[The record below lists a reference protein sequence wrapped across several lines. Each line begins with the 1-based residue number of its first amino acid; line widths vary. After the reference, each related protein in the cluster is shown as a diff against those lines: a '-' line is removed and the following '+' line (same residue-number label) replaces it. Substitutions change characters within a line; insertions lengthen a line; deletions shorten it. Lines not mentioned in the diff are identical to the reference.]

1 MSDYG
6 AFLRGLLDHPR
17 DVSAPT
23 PSSPA
28 LAAVI
33 AAQVDPQIEGL
44 VLELGPGTGVVT
56 QALLDRGVTA
66 GRLLVIENNDFFVA
80 VLKRRFPGVRIVH
93 GDAMAFE
100 RYLPQDARIAAIVS
114 GLPLLNFPAEA
125 RRDLIERALSRQ
137 SQRGRFV
144 QLSYGWQPAVAAN
157 GRFSVSK
164 SVVWRNFPPAHVWTY
179 RRAASQAASQLP
191 PRATAPG

>member
-33 AAQVDPQIEGL
+33 AGEVDPVLDGL
-44 VLELGPGTGVVT
+44 VVELGPGTGVVT
-56 QALLDRGVTA
+56 KALLDRGIA
-66 GRLLVIENNDFFVA
+66 PARLLAIENNEFFVNLLA
-80 VLKRRFPGVRIVH
+80 RDLPRVRVIH
-93 GDAMAFE
+93 GDAMEFE
-100 RYLPQDARIAAIVS
+100 HYLPRQAKIAAVVS
-114 GLPLLNFPAEA
+114 GLPLLNFAPG
-125 RRDLIERALSRQ
+125 RRRALIERALSLQ
-137 SQRGRFV
+137 PSGGRFV

-157 GRFSVSK
+157 GRFCVSK
-164 SVVWRNFPPAHVWTY
+164 IVVWRNFPPAHVWTY
-179 RRAASQAASQLP
+179 RKPAAEGEYFR
-191 PRATAPG
+191 PRRPA

>member
-33 AAQVDPQIEGL
+33 ASEVDPAIEGL
-44 VLELGPGTGVVT
+44 VVELGPGTGVVT
-56 QALLDRGVTA
+56 QALLDRGVSPD
-66 GRLLVIENNDFFVA
+66 RLVVIENSEFFVG
-80 VLKRRFPGVRIVH
+80 VLTRRFPGVWVIH
-93 GDAMAFE
+93 GDAMQFE
-100 RYLPQDARIAAIVS
+100 QYLPEDAKIAAIVS
-114 GLPLLNFPAEA
+114 GLPLLNFPGSE
-125 RRDLIERALSRQ
+125 RRALIERALCLQSR
-137 SQRGRFV
+137 RGRFV

-157 GRFSVSK
+157 GSFSVSK
-164 SVVWRNFPPAHVWTY
+164 IVVWRNFPPAHVWTY
-179 RRAASQAASQLP
+179 RR
-191 PRATAPG
+191 RIDG